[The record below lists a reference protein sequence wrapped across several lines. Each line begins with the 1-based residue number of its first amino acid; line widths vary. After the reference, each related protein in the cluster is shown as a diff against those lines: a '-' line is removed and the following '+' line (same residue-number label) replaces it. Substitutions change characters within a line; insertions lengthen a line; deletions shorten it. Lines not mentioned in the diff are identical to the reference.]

1 MASVK
6 RLAASK
12 PVRRRKEVAC
22 TLAQTYRKALE
33 NEAEAQRK
41 AKQAAKA
48 AKAKGR

>member
-12 PVRRRKEVAC
+12 PVRR
-22 TLAQTYRKALE
+22 RKALE